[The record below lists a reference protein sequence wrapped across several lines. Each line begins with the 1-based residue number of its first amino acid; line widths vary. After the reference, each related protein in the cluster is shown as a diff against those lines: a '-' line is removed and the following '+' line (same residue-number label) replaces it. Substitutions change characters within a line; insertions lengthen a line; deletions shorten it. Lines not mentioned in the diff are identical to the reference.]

1 MHAPLT
7 QPQPPRVAEF
17 LGYVPIFQRLTPD
30 ERRVF
35 AGLVREQKVPRGALI
50 VRQGDLGDALF
61 VVRAGMVKVTVIG
74 EDGRE
79 VILGTLGATS
89 HFGELALLD
98 GRPRSAHVLAMEPT
112 TLYVLR
118 REDFRRQVE
127 QMPRVAWALLE
138 ELSRR
143 LREADQKITG
153 LVLLDVPGRVA
164 RLLLDRASGDPP
176 VVERAPTHE
185 TMAQMIGASRETVSR
200 AMKELQDLGLVRAE
214 RRTVHLLDRDGLARR
229 ASPGAATRTAR
240 AERAAAA
247 ERNEAADVHAG
258 TAEGAEDD
266 LESADGAD
274 DPPPYADDG
283 RAGDAPRPG
292 AGGARDDSEPP
303 RT

>member
-1 MHAPLT
+1 MHAPANL
-7 QPQPPRVAEF
+7 PIPRVAEF
-17 LGYVPIFQRLTPD
+17 LGYVPVFNTLTAD

-35 AGLVREQKVPRGALI
+35 AALVREQRVPRGALI
-50 VRQGDLGDALF
+50 VRQGDPGDALY
-61 VVRAGMVKVTVIG
+61 VVRAGQVKVTVLG

-79 VILGTLGATS
+79 VILGTLGATA

-164 RLLLDRASGDPP
+164 RLLLDRASGEPP
-176 VVERAPTHE
+176 SVERAPTHE

-200 AMKELQDLGLVRAE
+200 AIKELQDAGLIRTE
-214 RRTVHLLDRDGLARR
+214 RRTVYLLDREGLARR
-229 ASPGAATRTAR
+229 ASPGAAARTAARTAR
-240 AERAAAA
+240 AARAAAA
-247 ERNEAADVHAG
+247 EQNEAADVG
-258 TAEGAEDD
+258 VG
-266 LESADGAD
+266 SADGHLDTAD
-274 DPPPYADDG
+274 
-283 RAGDAPRPG
+283 
-292 AGGARDDSEPP
+292 EPSAA
-303 RT
+303 

>member
-1 MHAPLT
+1 MHAPTTAPPPL
-7 QPQPPRVAEF
+7 PRVAEF
-17 LGYVPIFQRLTPD
+17 LGYVPVFQRLTAE

-35 AGLVREQKVPRGALI
+35 AGLVREQRVARGALI
-50 VRQGDLGDALF
+50 VRQGDPGDALY
-61 VVRAGMVKVTVIG
+61 VVRAGQVKVTVMG

-79 VILGTLGATS
+79 VILGTLGATA

-98 GRPRSAHVLAMEPT
+98 GRPRSAHVLAMEAT

-164 RLLLDRASGDPP
+164 RLLLDRATGEPP

-214 RRTVHLLDRDGLARR
+214 RRTVHLLDREGLVRR
-229 ASPGAATRTAR
+229 ASPGAATRAAR

-247 ERNEAADVHAG
+247 ERNEAVDVGLGVG
-258 TAEGAEDD
+258 T
-266 LESADGAD
+266 
-274 DPPPYADDG
+274 
-283 RAGDAPRPG
+283 PG
-292 AGGARDDSEPP
+292 ARFEAPDGGPPAEEPSGTVDAARAP
-303 RT
+303 TG

>member
-1 MHAPLT
+1 MHAPAT
-7 QPQPPRVAEF
+7 PPIPRVAEF
-17 LGYVPIFQRLTPD
+17 LGYVPVFQRLTAD
-30 ERRVF
+30 ERRMF
-35 AGLVREQKVPRGALI
+35 AALVREQRVPRGALI
-50 VRQGDLGDALF
+50 VRQGDPGDALY
-61 VVRAGMVKVTVIG
+61 VVRAGQVKVTVIG

-79 VILGTLGATS
+79 VILGTLGATA

-98 GRPRSAHVLAMEPT
+98 GRPRSAHVLAMEAT

-164 RLLLDRASGDPP
+164 RLLLDRATGEPA

-185 TMAQMIGASRETVSR
+185 TIAQMIGASRETVSR

-214 RRTVHLLDRDGLARR
+214 RRTVHLLDREGLTRR
-229 ASPGAATRTAR
+229 ASPGAATRAAR

-247 ERNEAADVHAG
+247 ERNEAADVGLGASAPGAAFDAAALARADAHPP
-258 TAEGAEDD
+258 AEDGVDSGAED
-266 LESADGAD
+266 
-274 DPPPYADDG
+274 
-283 RAGDAPRPG
+283 
-292 AGGARDDSEPP
+292 RDTSTE
-303 RT
+303 